1 MQPLE
6 VLKRYWGYDAFRE
19 CQSEII
25 NSVLDGNDT
34 IGLLPTGGGK
44 SVTFQIPAMMLPGVT
59 VVITP
64 LISLMKDQV
73 DNLRSKNIPASC
85 LHSGMTLAEQT
96 LVYDRLDANRT
107 KLLYI
112 SPERLA
118 SETFIDRLKQWQI
131 SLVVV
136 DEAHCISQWGYDFR
150 PSYLRINVVREI
162 FQEVPILALTATATK
177 AVVKDIAEKLELHH
191 PVLFKRSFARD
202 NINYIVR
209 PTEVKEDEM
218 MHILQNTAGTS
229 IIYVR
234 SRRRTES
241 LAEIIRDYGISAEA
255 YHAGLDPDE
264 KESRQDRWRNNET
277 RVIVATNAFGMG
289 IDKPD
294 VRLVIHYDLPS
305 SLEEYYQ
312 EAGRAG
318 RDGLESYAVV
328 LASKYD
334 KAQLKRRLTT
344 QFPPRD
350 FIKTVYEKLGNF
362 LEVPVGGGYGC
373 TYSCDF
379 DRFCINFN
387 LDPRTTASALSLLTR
402 SEMIFYGDDPAP
414 FARAMII
421 LDKRSLY
428 NIHLDTHSEK
438 VLNIMLRYYPGI
450 FADLVSINENDIATA
465 SQISANDVHQAILA
479 MARQHILQYIPR
491 RLGAYVHY
499 TTSRELP
506 KYVVIPKTV
515 YEDQLERAEARMK
528 AIRDY
533 AFDNSSC
540 RVSRMLTY
548 FGEENSAPCGKC
560 DYCREQRKKANSADS
575 KKTID
580 EMVDNIL
587 QSYPQGISV
596 NEICKIYP
604 NISAEIIENMRKRVD
619 NGSVKLI
626 NNAFK
631 QK

>member
-1 MQPLE
+1 
-6 VLKRYWGYDAFRE
+6 
-19 CQSEII
+19 
-25 NSVLDGNDT
+25 
-34 IGLLPTGGGK
+34 
-44 SVTFQIPAMMLPGVT
+44 
-59 VVITP
+59 
-64 LISLMKDQV
+64 
-73 DNLRSKNIPASC
+73 
-85 LHSGMTLAEQT
+85 
-96 LVYDRLDANRT
+96 
-107 KLLYI
+107 
-112 SPERLA
+112 
-118 SETFIDRLKQWQI
+118 
-131 SLVVV
+131 
-136 DEAHCISQWGYDFR
+136 
-150 PSYLRINVVREI
+150 
-162 FQEVPILALTATATK
+162 
-177 AVVKDIAEKLELHH
+177 
-191 PVLFKRSFARD
+191 
-202 NINYIVR
+202 
-209 PTEVKEDEM
+209 
-218 MHILQNTAGTS
+218 
-229 IIYVR
+229 
-234 SRRRTES
+234 
-241 LAEIIRDYGISAEA
+241 
-255 YHAGLDPDE
+255 
-264 KESRQDRWRNNET
+264 
-277 RVIVATNAFGMG
+277 
-289 IDKPD
+289 
-294 VRLVIHYDLPS
+294 
-305 SLEEYYQ
+305 
-312 EAGRAG
+312 
-318 RDGLESYAVV
+318 
-328 LASKYD
+328 
-334 KAQLKRRLTT
+334 
-344 QFPPRD
+344 
-350 FIKTVYEKLGNF
+350 
-362 LEVPVGGGYGC
+362 
-373 TYSCDF
+373 
-379 DRFCINFN
+379 
-387 LDPRTTASALSLLTR
+387 
-402 SEMIFYGDDPAP
+402 MIFYGDDPAP

-421 LDKRSLY
+421 PDKRSLY

-465 SQISANDVHQAILA
+465 SQLSADDVHQAILA